1 MSSWGLSWLTSW
13 AQSWGATGTPEQGGH
28 GHAGPSLVVK
38 SRKLIH
44 KRAMMRALLMARR

>member
-13 AQSWGATGTPEQGGH
+13 AQSWGPTGSGDEPH

-38 SRKLIH
+38 SRKLIR
-44 KRAMMRALLMARR
+44 KRVMMRALLMARR